1 MKVLNEIGPNP
12 LFSRHILL
20 VLKHHHRILNSSL
33 LLSSDSCFLSI
44 PATKTQRCGP
54 CWNFL

>member
-54 CWNFL
+54 C